1 MADTDETQPRCANRW
16 GDDHLV
22 DGVAREYV
30 DRLGIASAL
39 TFVETAYDS
48 AVDRGDELGA
58 EAWAD
63 IRGAIK
69 RCAEAE

>member
-1 MADTDETQPRCANRW
+1 
-16 GDDHLV
+16 V

-30 DRLGIASAL
+30 DRLGVASAL